1 MRLFVPFALCLMS
14 LPLAADIW
22 GNSDRYKEDFSYDFK
37 LAPGGRLEVESF
49 NGSVEVV
56 GWDNNSVQVRGTK
69 HASRQETLKAI
80 TIDAKGAATEVRLR
94 AINPSPN
101 CECGVTFTI
110 KVPRKTKLDNVS
122 TSNASLRIES
132 IEGRARARTSNG
144 GIRLYDISG
153 DVEAT
158 TSNGGIDARKV
169 AGEAILRTT
178 NGRIQGDDLHGG
190 LEASTAN
197 SHIDVT
203 VAEADPSRPL
213 ILSNSNGAI
222 TLSLLTWKGNEIRA
236 STSNGSVNILLPPA
250 LNALVRASTSNGSI
264 HTDYE
269 VTSSH
274 FTKTSLDGRIGQGGP
289 PISAHTSNGNVRIAK
304 L

>member
-1 MRLFVPFALCLMS
+1 MRLSVALALGLLG
-14 LPLAADIW
+14 LPLAAGIW
-22 GNSDRYKEDFSYDFK
+22 DNSDRYKENFSYDFK

-49 NGSVEVV
+49 NGPVEVV
-56 GWDNNSVQVRGTK
+56 GWDNASVQVRGTK
-69 HASRQETLKAI
+69 HASREDALHAI
-80 TIDAKGAATEVRLR
+80 KIDTSNSPSEVRLR
-94 AINPSPN
+94 AISPSPN
-101 CECGVTFTI
+101 CNCGVTFSVR
-110 KVPRKTKLDNVS
+110 VPRKTRLDNVA
-122 TSNASLRIES
+122 TSNGNLRIES
-132 IEGRARARTSNG
+132 IDGRTRARTSNG

-153 DVEAT
+153 GVEAT
-158 TSNGGIDARKV
+158 TSNGGIEARKV
-169 AGEAILRTT
+169 TGEAILRTA
-178 NGRIQGDDLHGG
+178 NGRIQGADLHGG

-197 SHIDVT
+197 SQIDVT
-203 VAEADPSRPL
+203 VADADPSRPL

-236 STSNGSVNILLPPA
+236 RTSNGSVNLLLPPA

-289 PISAHTSNGNVRIAK
+289 PISAQTSNGNVRIAK
-304 L
+304 F